1 MHKTIMANLLSFQFC
16 HIFPIHIVHSTFA
29 HAAISL
35 VLSPPRPKSLMHYQ
49 YIHCVSKNK
58 NKQHNCNA
66 IKRFFVHTRLY
77 RYTYLIKT
85 KCNASQ
91 FIISWLCFVLRI
103 KLENDFCLAM
113 ITLLFSQNSLEYN
126 PHCVIVVLLG
136 LVLLRKTA

>member
-66 IKRFFVHTRLY
+66 IRIFFNPCSNLQA
-77 RYTYLIKT
+77 YLLDMT

-91 FIISWLCFVLRI
+91 FIISWLCFVLEI
-103 KLENDFCLAM
+103 KLANDFCLAM
-113 ITLLFSQNSLEYN
+113 VILFSQNVLEYN
-126 PHCVIVVLLG
+126 PHCVIVLLG